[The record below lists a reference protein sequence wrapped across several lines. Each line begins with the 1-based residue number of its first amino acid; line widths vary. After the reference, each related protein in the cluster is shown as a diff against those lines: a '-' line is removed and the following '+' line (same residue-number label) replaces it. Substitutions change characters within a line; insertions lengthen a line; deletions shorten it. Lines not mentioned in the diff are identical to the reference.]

1 MASVEFSKI
10 GLESSRFS
18 IDTSYM
24 NSANTAAPKTAADLV
39 ADWKRVSRSLANELL
54 SESDAAAI
62 RRERDLIQAAIKKA
76 SK

>member
-1 MASVEFSKI
+1 
-10 GLESSRFS
+10 
-18 IDTSYM
+18 M